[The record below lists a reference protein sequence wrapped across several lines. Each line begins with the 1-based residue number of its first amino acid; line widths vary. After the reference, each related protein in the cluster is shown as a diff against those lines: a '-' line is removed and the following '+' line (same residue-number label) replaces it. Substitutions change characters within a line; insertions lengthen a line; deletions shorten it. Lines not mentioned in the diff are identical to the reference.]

1 VPLTTGLYSS
11 HHEQELLDVIEVSGI
26 TKEFGRFTAVQGLS
40 FSVAKGEVLGFL
52 GPNGA
57 GKTTTMRILT
67 GFIPATRG
75 TAVVAGH
82 DILSQPLEAKRK
94 VGYLP
99 ESPPLYPEMTV
110 YDYMEF
116 VARIKGVPR
125 ERRKKRVEESLER
138 CAVADVRDKLT
149 GKLSKG
155 YRQRV
160 GLAQALVHEP
170 EVLILD
176 EPTAGLD
183 PKQIHETRTLIR
195 SLGGDHT
202 VVLSTHILPE
212 VVMTCDRVVIIN
224 KGAVVAQGTTES
236 LIDQFRRAERVEV
249 MVEGPEAEVLA
260 VLRAQEGVVEAE
272 PVRREGSRVTY
283 QLSVAPGAD
292 VRREL
297 ADRLVKSGFG
307 LWGLH
312 QEGTTL
318 EEVYLRV
325 VSSEEPE
332 EAAR

>member
-1 VPLTTGLYSS
+1 M
-11 HHEQELLDVIEVSGI
+11 IEVSGI
-26 TKEFGRFTAVQGLS
+26 TKEFGRFTAVNGLS

-82 DILSQPLEAKRK
+82 DILSEPLQAKRK
-94 VGYLP
+94 IGYLP

-110 YDYMEF
+110 VDYLEF
-116 VARIKGVPR
+116 VSRIKDVPR
-125 ERRKKRVEESLER
+125 ERRKARITESLDK
-138 CAVADVRDKLT
+138 CSLTDVRDKLL
-149 GKLSKG
+149 GKLSRG

-183 PKQIHETRTLIR
+183 PKQINETRALIR

-212 VVMTCDRVVIIN
+212 VVMTCDRVAILN
-224 KGAVVAQGTTES
+224 KGSVVAQGTTQS
-236 LIDQFRRAERVEV
+236 LIDQFRQAEHLQVTV
-249 MVEGPEAEVLA
+249 QGPEPEVLNT
-260 VLRAQEGVVEAE
+260 LRSQGGVMAAE
-272 PVRREGSRVTY
+272 PVKREGDVVTY
-283 QLSVAPGAD
+283 RLSVAPGKD

-297 ADRLVKSGFG
+297 AARLVRAGYG
-307 LWGLH
+307 LLGLH
-312 QEGTTL
+312 QEGATL

-325 VSSEEPE
+325 VSSEEPGE
-332 EAAR
+332 VP

>member
-1 VPLTTGLYSS
+1 M
-11 HHEQELLDVIEVSGI
+11 IEVSGI
-26 TKEFGRFTAVQGLS
+26 TKEFGRVTAVDGIT

-67 GFIPATRG
+67 GFIPATKG

-94 VGYLP
+94 IGYLP

-110 YDYMEF
+110 FDYLEF
-116 VARIKGVPR
+116 VARIKGVPE
-125 ERRKKRVEESLER
+125 ERRKTRIEESLER
-138 CAVADVRDKLT
+138 CAITDVRDKLA

-183 PKQIHETRTLIR
+183 PKQINETRALIK
-195 SLGGDHT
+195 SFGGDHT

-224 KGAVVAQGTTES
+224 RGSVVAQGTTQS
-236 LIDQFRRAERVEV
+236 LIDQFREKEQLQLTVD
-249 MVEGPEAEVLA
+249 GPEADVLTA
-260 VLRAQEGVVEAE
+260 MRSLAGVTAAE
-272 PVRREGSRVTY
+272 PVRREGHVGTY
-283 QLSVAPGAD
+283 RLSVAPGSD
-292 VRREL
+292 VRREIAERIVRSGYGLL
-297 ADRLVKSGFG
+297 A
-307 LWGLH
+307 LH
-312 QEGTTL
+312 QEGASL

-325 VSSEEPE
+325 VSSEEPGR
-332 EAAR
+332 AP

>member
-1 VPLTTGLYSS
+1 
-11 HHEQELLDVIEVSGI
+11 VIEVSGI
-26 TKEFGRFTAVQGLS
+26 TKEFGRFTAVNGLS

-82 DILSQPLEAKRK
+82 DILSEPLQAKRK
-94 VGYLP
+94 IGYLP

-110 YDYMEF
+110 FDYLEF
-116 VARIKGVPR
+116 VSRIKDVPR
-125 ERRKKRVEESLER
+125 ERRKTRIDESLER
-138 CAVADVRDKLT
+138 CSLTDVRDKLL

-183 PKQIHETRTLIR
+183 PKQINETRALIR

-212 VVMTCDRVVIIN
+212 VVMTCDRVVILN
-224 KGAVVAQGTTES
+224 KGSVVAQGTTQS
-236 LIDQFRRAERVEV
+236 LIDQFRQAEHLQVT
-249 MVEGPEAEVLA
+249 VEGPEPEVLHT
-260 VLRAQEGVVEAE
+260 LRSQDGVMAAE
-272 PVRREGSRVTY
+272 PAKSASREGNVQTY
-283 QLSVAPGAD
+283 RLSVAPGQPGD
-292 VRREL
+292 NVRREL
-297 ADRLVKSGFG
+297 AARLVRAGYG
-307 LWGLH
+307 LLGLH

-325 VSSEEPE
+325 VSSEEPGE
-332 EAAR
+332 VPRWET

>member
-1 VPLTTGLYSS
+1 
-11 HHEQELLDVIEVSGI
+11 VIEVSGI
-26 TKEFGRFTAVQGLS
+26 TKEFGRFTAVNGLS

-82 DILSQPLEAKRK
+82 DILSEPLQAKRK
-94 VGYLP
+94 IGYLP

-110 YDYMEF
+110 FDYLEF
-116 VARIKGVPR
+116 VSRIKDVPR
-125 ERRKKRVEESLER
+125 ERRKTRIDESLER
-138 CAVADVRDKLT
+138 CSLTDVRDKLL

-183 PKQIHETRTLIR
+183 PKQINETRALIR

-212 VVMTCDRVVIIN
+212 VVMTCDRVVILN
-224 KGAVVAQGTTES
+224 KGSVVAQGTTQS
-236 LIDQFRRAERVEV
+236 LIDQFRQAEHLQVT
-249 MVEGPEAEVLA
+249 VEGPEPEVLNT
-260 VLRAQEGVVEAE
+260 LRSQDGVVAAE
-272 PVRREGSRVTY
+272 LAQSLSREGNVQTY
-283 QLSVAPGAD
+283 RLSVAPGQPGD
-292 VRREL
+292 NVRREL
-297 ADRLVKSGFG
+297 AARLVRAGYG
-307 LWGLH
+307 LLGLH

-325 VSSEEPE
+325 VSSEEPGE
-332 EAAR
+332 VPRWET